1 MRSAF
6 FQVLMLISTQP
17 ESQARMVNESERFVA
32 MLEGVREHWRRV
44 RRRRIGRSARVIR
57 VQSRAMKA
65 AGEISVVFERLQES
79 CRFTQWEMNV
89 AISHCTGELGS
100 TCLLL
105 TCWWLRIVR
114 LLCLRPYVCPRGAPR
129 PRLPIRLHRE

>member
-17 ESQARMVNESERFVA
+17 ESQAKMVNASERLVA
-32 MLEGVREHWRRV
+32 MLDGVRERWRRV
-44 RRRRIGRSARVIR
+44 MRSRIGRSARVIS

-65 AGEISVVFERLQES
+65 AGEMSVAFERLRERS
-79 CRFTQWEMNV
+79 RFTQWEMNV

-100 TCLLL
+100 TFLLL
-105 TCWWLRIVR
+105 TC
-114 LLCLRPYVCPRGAPR
+114 
-129 PRLPIRLHRE
+129 